1 MCWLRIWVIGLK
13 ATWISA
19 VIESN
24 SGWTGKATESM
35 HVLMLARTE
44 LQTLDGMSQPIVSTH
59 AAIESTRVWTGLARR
74 RIVGSIVEAERPTDV
89 STGASVRT
97 APDRNGA
104 IPLLNER
111 ARRPFVHCAD
121 RQQRTHRAVSQAGN
135 NGTGA

>member
-1 MCWLRIWVIGLK
+1 MIGLK

-44 LQTLDGMSQPIVSTH
+44 PQTLDGMSQPIVDS
-59 AAIESTRVWTGLARR
+59 IEK
-74 RIVGSIVEAERPTDV
+74 AERPTDV
-89 STGASVRT
+89 STGASGRT
-97 APDRNGA
+97 ARDRNGA

-111 ARRPFVHCAD
+111 ARRPFVCCAD
-121 RQQRTHRAVSQAGN
+121 RHQRTHRAVSQAGN